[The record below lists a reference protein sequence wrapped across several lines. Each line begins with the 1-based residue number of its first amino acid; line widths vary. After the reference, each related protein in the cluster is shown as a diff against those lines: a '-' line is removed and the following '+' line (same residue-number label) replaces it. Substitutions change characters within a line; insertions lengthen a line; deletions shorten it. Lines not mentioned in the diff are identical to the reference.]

1 MPTRVTIEDANIV
14 TAPELRFTP
23 SGTAVVNFR
32 IAVNKRVKKADG
44 TWDKGD
50 STFLGCVAW
59 QQRAER
65 IAEEDLKPG
74 EAIFAAGLLEGRPY
88 ETKDGEKRTS
98 FEVTLDA
105 FGRDYKWVNNDKKPS
120 KKESSYDGS
129 EIPF

>member
-1 MPTRVTIEDANIV
+1 MPGRITIEDANIV

-32 IAVNKRVKKADG
+32 IAINKRTKNASGD
-44 TWDKGD
+44 WEKGD

-59 QQRAER
+59 KQRAER
-65 IAEEDLKPG
+65 IAEEDLQPG
-74 EAIFAAGLLEGRPY
+74 EAIFATGILEGRQY

-105 FGRDYKWVNNDKKPS
+105 FGRDYKWVSDKKPAQ
-120 KKESSYDGS
+120 KAASYDYAP
-129 EIPF
+129 PF